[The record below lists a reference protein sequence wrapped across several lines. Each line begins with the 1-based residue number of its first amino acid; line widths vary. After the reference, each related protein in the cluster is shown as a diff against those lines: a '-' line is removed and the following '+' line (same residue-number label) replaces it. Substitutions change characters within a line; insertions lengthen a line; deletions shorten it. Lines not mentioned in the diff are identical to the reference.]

1 MPTVATPA
9 SKDGCVWLVDTGSE
23 QDLLSESM
31 LKTAKATNRCTSDTS
46 ISLATAHG
54 STRKD
59 EVADVKVDAL
69 HKLFT
74 PYILEDTPAVLSVG
88 ILCMEQGYSFVWTAD
103 GKPYF
108 IRPDLGVIQLSVDGR
123 VPVIDSSCRRQQFKK
138 DCSLLKLFAMVSA
151 KAADV
156 EEEGVD
162 EGIPADSET
171 EYVRT
176 RKAADLEAEASS
188 GSHQFCHYAKNL
200 FCKICQKARMMAPP
214 A

>member
-1 MPTVATPA
+1 M
-9 SKDGCVWLVDTGSE
+9 
-23 QDLLSESM
+23 
-31 LKTAKATNRCTSDTS
+31 
-46 ISLATAHG
+46 
-54 STRKD
+54 
-59 EVADVKVDAL
+59 
-69 HKLFT
+69 
-74 PYILEDTPAVLSVG
+74 
-88 ILCMEQGYSFVWTAD
+88 
-103 GKPYF
+103 
-108 IRPDLGVIQLSVDGR
+108 DGR
-123 VPVIDSSCRRQQFKK
+123 VPVIDSSCRVLNSKQFKRG
-138 DCSLLKLFAMVSA
+138 CNLLKLFAMVSA